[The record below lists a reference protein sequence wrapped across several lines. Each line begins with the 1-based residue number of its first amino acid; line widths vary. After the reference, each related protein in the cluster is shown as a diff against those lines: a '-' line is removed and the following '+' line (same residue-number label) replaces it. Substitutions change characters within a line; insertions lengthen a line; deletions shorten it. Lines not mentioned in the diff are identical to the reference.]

1 MAAFI
6 WVLPIAL
13 STLLGISLVS
23 YLTVHPLQM
32 GFYVFIATVAMSALV
47 WVLASLFQG
56 RNLLLAVGLSLLF
69 FSAGYGLRTRQV
81 LSQEDSRSVPKLT
94 RLKGD
99 PGDGHTAVVYITHGE
114 PETFNPI
121 GWLNQFREFDQQGIP
136 FVPWM
141 VRPIFIFQLRRA
153 YLQVGQSHHRQMHI
167 QMLKQLEGAFRAEG
181 DTSTK
186 FYLSF
191 LDDEPRPDAALIQA
205 LNDGASRIVVAEV
218 FVSISNHTAEGEKL
232 IKEVHAEELGVPVVF
247 TSPLWDSVPLQQSFV
262 VKLDAAMDGTDKAKV
277 GVILVGHGQP
287 DEWDQE
293 FPTETEHELSFRE
306 QILKKLEADGYRM
319 ENMGL
324 AWMEFKEPRP
334 AEKVEALIMNGV
346 EKIFYFPAAISA
358 DSIHSQYDIPELIGE
373 AKVPAG
379 FPLVNLGAWN
389 DHPLVIQAIKEKIQ
403 SAQKMSSQ

>member
-1 MAAFI
+1 M
-6 WVLPIAL
+6 
-13 STLLGISLVS
+13 G

-32 GFYVFIATVAMSALV
+32 SFYIFIATVAMSALV
-47 WVLASLFQG
+47 WVLASLFRG
-56 RNLLLAVGLSLLF
+56 KKRLLAVGLSLLF
-69 FSAGYGLRTRQV
+69 FSAGYGLRTQQV
-81 LSQEDSRSVPKLT
+81 FSQEDSRPVPKLT
-94 RLKGD
+94 RLKGN
-99 PGDGHTAVVYITHGE
+99 PGDGHTAVIYVTHGE

-121 GWLNQFREFDQQGIP
+121 GWLNQFREFDQQGIA
-136 FVPWM
+136 FVPW
-141 VRPIFIFQLRRA
+141 VARPMFIFQLRQA
-153 YLQVGQSHHRQMHI
+153 YLQVGQSRHRQMHI
-167 QMLKQLEGAFRAEG
+167 QMVKQLAGAFRAEG

-247 TSPLWDSVPLQQSFV
+247 TSPLWDSIPLQQSFV
-262 VKLDAAMDGTDKAKV
+262 VKLDAALDGTDKAKV
-277 GVILVGHGQP
+277 GVILVGHSQP
-287 DEWDQE
+287 AEWDRE
-293 FPTETEHELSFRE
+293 FPTATEHELRFRE
-306 QILKKLEADGYRM
+306 EILKRLEADGYRM

-324 AWMEFKEPRP
+324 AWMEFKEPQP

-389 DHPLVIQAIKEKIQ
+389 DHPLVIQAIKEKILA
-403 SAQKMSSQ
+403 AQKMSSQ

>member
-167 QMLKQLEGAFRAEG
+167 QMLKQLEVAFRAEG

>member
-1 MAAFI
+1 MAALI
-6 WVLPIAL
+6 WVLPIIL

-23 YLTVHPLQM
+23 YLTVSPLQM
-32 GFYVFIATVAMSALV
+32 SFYIFIATVAMSALV
-47 WVLASLFQG
+47 WVLASLFRG
-56 RNLLLAVGLSLLF
+56 KKLLLAVSLSLLF
-69 FSAGYGLRTRQV
+69 FSAGYGLRTQQV
-81 LSQEDSRSVPKLT
+81 LSHEDSRSAPKLT

-99 PGDGHTAVVYITHGE
+99 PGDGHTAVIYFTHGE

-141 VRPIFIFQLRRA
+141 VRPLFIFQLRQA
-153 YLQVGQSHHRQMHI
+153 YLEVGQSHHRQMHI

-205 LNDGASRIVVAEV
+205 LNDGASRIIVAEV

-232 IKEVHAEELGVPVVF
+232 IKEVHAEEFGVPVVF
-247 TSPLWDSVPLQQSFV
+247 TKPLWDSTPLQQSFV
-262 VKLDAAMDGTDKAKV
+262 VKADAALDGTDKAKV

-287 DEWDQE
+287 AEWDRE

-306 QILKKLEADGYRM
+306 QILKRLEADGYRM

-324 AWMEFKEPRP
+324 AWMEFREPQP

-358 DSIHSQYDIPELIGE
+358 DSIHSQYNIPELIGE
-373 AKVPAG
+373 ANVPAG
-379 FPLVNLGAWN
+379 IQLVNLGAWN

-403 SAQKMSSQ
+403 SAQNMSSQ

>member
-6 WVLPIAL
+6 WVLPIVL

-32 GFYVFIATVAMSALV
+32 SFYIFIATVAVSALV

-56 RNLLLAVGLSLLF
+56 RNQLLAVGLSLLF
-69 FSAGYGLRTRQV
+69 LSAGYGLRTRQV
-81 LSQEDSRSVPKLT
+81 LSQVDSRSVPKLT
-94 RLKGD
+94 RPKGD
-99 PGDGHTAVVYITHGE
+99 PGDGHTAVIYITHGE
-114 PETFNPI
+114 PEIFNPI

-136 FVPWM
+136 FVPWV
-141 VRPIFIFQLRRA
+141 VRPLFIYQLRQA
-153 YLQVGQSHHRQMHI
+153 YLEVGQSHHRQVHI
-167 QMLKQLEGAFRAEG
+167 QMLKQLEEAFRVEG

-232 IKEVHAEELGVPVVF
+232 IEEVHAEELGVPVVF

-262 VKLDAAMDGTDKAKV
+262 VKVDAALDGTDKAKV
-277 GVILVGHGQP
+277 GIILVGHGQP
-287 DEWDQE
+287 AEWDQE
-293 FPTETEHELSFRE
+293 FTTETEHELSFRD
-306 QILKKLEADGYRM
+306 QILKRLEPDGYLM

-324 AWMEFKEPRP
+324 AWMEFREPRP

-358 DSIHSQYDIPELIGE
+358 DSIHSQYDIPKLIGE